1 MICLTVLSAKDYE
14 LVINTTPRD
23 LFNIY
28 GDLENNDMEN
38 HFGSQLSKTKGIAHL
53 RSAQMR
59 TRQKRKAREVFPLHL
74 ISASVL
80 VEFVAVNN
88 NSWSNGHSHL

>member
-38 HFGSQLSKTKGIAHL
+38 HFGSQLFDESIQQQNQRYSSPSECSNEDKAKT
-53 RSAQMR
+53 
-59 TRQKRKAREVFPLHL
+59 V